1 MEGLAELRDEFAI
14 VGDVRGKGLMI
25 GVEMVVDKESKTPLP
40 GDQVE
45 WKESSSLPA
54 GLIGVICFMQDEIVT
69 KNCGIDLSRF
79 KGRFGVGAGNVRP
92 YRMVFIIGSISIFQ
106 MMAIWEEC
114 REMGLLLGKG
124 GFYGNVFRIKPP
136 MCITMED
143 VEFALEVIRFALKKH
158 AKNIA

>member
-1 MEGLAELRDEFAI
+1 
-14 VGDVRGKGLMI
+14 
-25 GVEMVVDKESKTPLP
+25 
-40 GDQVE
+40 
-45 WKESSSLPA
+45 
-54 GLIGVICFMQDEIVT
+54 
-69 KNCGIDLSRF
+69 
-79 KGRFGVGAGNVRP
+79 
-92 YRMVFIIGSISIFQ
+92 

-158 AKNIA
+158 TGNIA